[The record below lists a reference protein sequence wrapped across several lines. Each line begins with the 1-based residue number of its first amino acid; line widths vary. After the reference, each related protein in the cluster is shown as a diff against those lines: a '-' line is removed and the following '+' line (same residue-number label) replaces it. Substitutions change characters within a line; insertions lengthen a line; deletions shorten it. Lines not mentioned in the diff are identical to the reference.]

1 MENTSM
7 GYHTFAFFQKIDY
20 EEYCILENDFIGYM
34 RKTGKLKKSPVETK
48 EGVRIGWQYS
58 YKINE
63 DKGIRW
69 LLLSRKVK
77 NNYVIRGVLVVINP
91 ESLIENN
98 YIRAAEEDDLKK
110 VEEIYNR
117 EAGNISR
124 VFLKFGECSLNRV
137 DPCVNIDLKELGI
150 PCTPEQMIK
159 LIKRGNIPR
168 HYEERK
174 ECYDEKQRR
183 MVADKN
189 SFYLETKSSVI
200 NFYWKYAKQGEK
212 HPNHSKRESSRN
224 VIRLE
229 VQCKYLKLYAL
240 IKNINQESKYDESDE
255 GLLRDEMYLKMYEG
269 MYNPVIPIDIVL
281 SAKIYE
287 NIICKN
293 IYKILRQG
301 DYFTLDIARNIVESY
316 CFRSGKEERMIEVL
330 ESVNESHGIAKAKSK
345 LQKDEI
351 VRFNKALKEL
361 DTIWVNPVT
370 IPRRWNIKHIP
381 NLLRTYYDARCE
393 EHLVTKYE
401 EYVMNHIAEVL
412 KKESSDKILI

>member
-7 GYHTFAFFQKIDY
+7 GYHTFAFFQKMDY

-34 RKTGKLKKSPVETK
+34 RKTGKLKRSPVKTK
-48 EGVRIGWQYS
+48 EGVQIGWQYT
-58 YKINE
+58 YKVNE

-69 LLLSRKVK
+69 LLLSRQAK

-117 EAGNISR
+117 EVENISK
-124 VFLKFGECSLNRV
+124 VFLKFGACSLNRV

-174 ECYDEKQRR
+174 ECYDKKQRR

-189 SFYLETKSSVI
+189 SFYLENKSSVI
-200 NFYWKYAKQGEK
+200 NFYRKYAKQGEN
-212 HPNHSKRESSRN
+212 HPNYSKRESSRN

-229 VQCKYLKLYAL
+229 VQCKYLRLYTL
-240 IKNINQESKYDESDE
+240 SKDIRQESKYYSTNEDFSADEAYM
-255 GLLRDEMYLKMYEG
+255 RMYEG
-269 MYNPVIPIDIVL
+269 NHQSVIPIDAVL
-281 SAKIYE
+281 SEKIYE
-287 NIICKN
+287 DIIRKN
-293 IYKILRQG
+293 IYKVLRKG
-301 DYFTLDIARNIVESY
+301 DYFTLDLARDIVESHH
-316 CFRSGKEERMIEVL
+316 FKSSREDRMIDTL
-330 ESVNESHGIAKAKSK
+330 ELINTSNGIAKARLN
-345 LQKDEI
+345 LQKSELDG
-351 VRFNKALKEL
+351 FNRALKEL
-361 DTIWVNPVT
+361 DCILVNPVT
-370 IPRRWNIKHIP
+370 IPRRWGIKHIP
-381 NLLRTYYDARCE
+381 NLLRAYYDAI
-393 EHLVTKYE
+393 YE
-401 EYVMNHIAEVL
+401 EQLVSVQEYYARQHIEEVL
-412 KKESSDKILI
+412 KKQGTNEF